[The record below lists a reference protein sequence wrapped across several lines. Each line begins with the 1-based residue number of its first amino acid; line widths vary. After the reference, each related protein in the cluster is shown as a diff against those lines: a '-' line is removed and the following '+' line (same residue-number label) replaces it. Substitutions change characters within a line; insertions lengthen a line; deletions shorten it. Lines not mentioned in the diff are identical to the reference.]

1 MKSASVQHIDH
12 FINNKIYT
20 TNETVLRTLINVNTN
35 IMKKLTN
42 ISPFILLLVP
52 VFMMMILTIATSV
65 NPEVEGMSAAKTTT
79 NTSVAKIPVQRL
91 K

>member
-12 FINNKIYT
+12 IINNKIYT
-20 TNETVLRTLINVNTN
+20 TNETVLRTLNNINTN

-42 ISPFILLLVP
+42 ISPFILLLIP
-52 VFMMMILTIATSV
+52 VFMMMILTIATSIT
-65 NPEVEGMSAAKTTT
+65 PDAESMSAAKTTT
-79 NTSVAKIPVQRL
+79 STSVAKIPVQRL

>member
-20 TNETVLRTLINVNTN
+20 TNETVLDTLSNINTN

-52 VFMMMILTIATSV
+52 VFMMMILTIATSIK
-65 NPEVEGMSAAKTTT
+65 PDVEGMSASKTTT
-79 NTSVAKIPVQRL
+79 STSVAKIPVQRL